1 MQQQQEPQLIE
12 PLENNPVFCD
22 SEKAELLL
30 DFDEITSST
39 FKRVHDCHN
48 QLWKIT
54 AKCLSCN
61 REFVTLG
68 HCFIRYC
75 SNCVPSKISRAKKT
89 LSDIMRNY
97 PDVVSHLM
105 LTVPRG
111 SYSKEHKKYLENS
124 KRKFMQNLHR
134 RGINFL
140 YVSVVDYGNPAMV
153 DDNLEVGLHIHL
165 ALSVQYSF
173 YLNPVFLQ
181 EQWAKAT
188 GIPNAVVKIKK
199 SRKSAIIKYFA
210 RRVAG
215 QFGHMDNYVYFEEIM
230 TIPQYDNL
238 VRNNRTM
245 STTNSMSDFP
255 YGYSCKRSAH
265 LSRNCCQECGGELR
279 ILAIQ
284 YGISYVMTSQ
294 DWFPE
299 LSGVET

>member
-1 MQQQQEPQLIE
+1 VRQQQEPQLIE
-12 PLENNPVFCD
+12 PLENNPVFCN

-54 AKCLSCN
+54 AKCLNCN

-105 LTVPRG
+105 LTIPRG
-111 SYSKEHKKYLENS
+111 SYSKDHKKYLENS
-124 KRKFMQNLHR
+124 KRKFMQNLR
-134 RGINFL
+134 RKHIRFS
-140 YVSVVDYGNPAMV
+140 YVSVVDYGNPKMI
-153 DDNLEVGLHIHL
+153 DDSLEVGLHIH
-165 ALSVQYSF
+165 AVVNVPYGF
-173 YLNPVFLQ
+173 YLNPKFLQ
-181 EQWAKAT
+181 KLWAKST
-188 GIPNAVVKIKK
+188 GIPDAVVKIKK

-215 QFGHMDNYVYFEEIM
+215 QFGHQDNYVYFEEIM
-230 TIPQYDNL
+230 AIPQYDNL
-238 VRNNRTM
+238 VRKSRTM
-245 STTNSMSDFP
+245 SAFSDD
-255 YGYSCKRSAH
+255 YSCKRSAY